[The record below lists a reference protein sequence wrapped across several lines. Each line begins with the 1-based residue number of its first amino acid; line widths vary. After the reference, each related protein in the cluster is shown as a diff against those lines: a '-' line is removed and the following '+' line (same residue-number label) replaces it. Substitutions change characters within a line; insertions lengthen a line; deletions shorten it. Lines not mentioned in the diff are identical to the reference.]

1 MLTSPIRRPVAV
13 PFILL
18 LLLILF
24 VPLAEAAPC
33 CKVTAIDP
41 DTGVVSAEETA
52 TGSTFEFNLLKRDL
66 ENLQVGSPLEAD
78 LEARRVLF
86 GDRSV
91 SIRKMSR
98 AGNPRSKP
106 SQPEEE
112 TPPAPRSTPAHDED
126 GEQTD
131 QNDEPDQETEDSSTS
146 TDDSTAATPKKKPS
160 TPPVEVDRSVVMPAA
175 EPSTSD
181 PIRGKKKTPP
191 PTTTSPV
198 PPTPPITASEG
209 STATAIRGKKSPPP
223 PTTTSPPNSYRNPR
237 SPRAPAPRGAKP
249 CYVGG
254 CSGQVCSDKAGVI
267 TTCESRPEYACYKT
281 AACERQLDGQ
291 CGWTQ
296 TSALKECLSN
306 PPSN

>member
-1 MLTSPIRRPVAV
+1 MLTSPIRRPAAV

-24 VPLAEAAPC
+24 VPPADAAPC

-41 DTGVVSAEETA
+41 DTGVVSAEEIE
-52 TGSTFEFNLLKRDL
+52 TGTTFEFNLLKRDL

-78 LEARRVLF
+78 LQARRVLF

-98 AGNPRSKP
+98 AGTPRSNS

-112 TPPAPRSTPAHDED
+112 SPPASRSTSAHDED
-126 GEQTD
+126 GEQKRK
-131 QNDEPDQETEDSSTS
+131 
-146 TDDSTAATPKKKPS
+146 TPPPTTTPPLPP
-160 TPPVEVDRSVVMPAA
+160 TPPVTASEGTTADA
-175 EPSTSD
+175 
-181 PIRGKKKTPP
+181 IRGKKKTPP
-191 PTTTSPV
+191 PTTTSPL

-223 PTTTSPPNSYRNPR
+223 PTTTSPPSRYVNPR
-237 SPRAPAPRGAKP
+237 SPRAPSAGGAKP

-254 CSGQVCSDKAGVI
+254 CSGQVCSDQEGVT
-267 TTCESRPEYACYKT
+267 TTCEYRPEYACYTT
-281 AACERQLDGQ
+281 AACERQVTGQ

-296 TSALKECLSN
+296 TSALTECLSN